1 MHLDQLRLDRG
12 NIFIIL
18 IYIQNVY
25 NISIFIYTFDYR
37 CFKNSFFWYFEIC
50 HYIITFLYRKINSV
64 LCLFFIIIHK
74 WVFFLLPNNR
84 QKSYDINNPGKK
96 VDTRHATGVLKA
108 WLREHRKS
116 PYPSKQEKIMFTQI
130 TKMTMTQ
137 VCTWFANARRR
148 MKKENS
154 EEGGSS
160 DNNSDSAGS
169 GDEDDDGDG
178 EDSRTDTSSQDSRKS
193 IPSEWSTTFHYCF

>member
-1 MHLDQLRLDRG
+1 M
-12 NIFIIL
+12 F
-18 IYIQNVY
+18 V
-25 NISIFIYTFDYR
+25 
-37 CFKNSFFWYFEIC
+37 
-50 HYIITFLYRKINSV
+50 
-64 LCLFFIIIHK
+64 FFIIIHK
-74 WVFFLLPNNR
+74 WGFFLLPNNR

-193 IPSEWSTTFHYCF
+193 IPSEFDLQLSIIVFKHVLDSYLSAAPKFTPVFSGFIVLKL

>member
-1 MHLDQLRLDRG
+1 
-12 NIFIIL
+12 
-18 IYIQNVY
+18 
-25 NISIFIYTFDYR
+25 
-37 CFKNSFFWYFEIC
+37 
-50 HYIITFLYRKINSV
+50 
-64 LCLFFIIIHK
+64 
-74 WVFFLLPNNR
+74 
-84 QKSYDINNPGKK
+84 
-96 VDTRHATGVLKA
+96 
-108 WLREHRKS
+108 
-116 PYPSKQEKIMFTQI
+116 MFTQI

-169 GDEDDDGDG
+169 GDEDDDG

-193 IPSEWSTTFHYCF
+193 IPGDFDLQLSIIVFKHVLDSYLSAAPKFTPVVSGFIVVKL

>member
-1 MHLDQLRLDRG
+1 
-12 NIFIIL
+12 
-18 IYIQNVY
+18 
-25 NISIFIYTFDYR
+25 
-37 CFKNSFFWYFEIC
+37 
-50 HYIITFLYRKINSV
+50 
-64 LCLFFIIIHK
+64 
-74 WVFFLLPNNR
+74 
-84 QKSYDINNPGKK
+84 
-96 VDTRHATGVLKA
+96 
-108 WLREHRKS
+108 
-116 PYPSKQEKIMFTQI
+116 MFTQI

-169 GDEDDDGDG
+169 GDEDDDG

-193 IPSEWSTTFHYCF
+193 IPSEFDLQFSIILFLTSA